1 MTEVMKQLL
10 VFLRNAVKYNN
21 SKDINLYNEILLRTI
36 QDQPIL
42 KNNEEISEALKMV
55 KEFYQQN
62 QTNQ

>member
-10 VFLRNAVKYNN
+10 VFLRNAVKNNN

-55 KEFYQQN
+55 KEWNQQN